1 MFQPE
6 STGNFKQ
13 TFFELEMVHAG
24 DEFGTA
30 LALHQA
36 GPPCLGWDM
45 SHQKSNSPNKRDRR
59 PGLPEQN
66 EERT

>member
-36 GPPCLGWDM
+36 GPPCLGALEPVDIM
-45 SHQKSNSPNKRDRR
+45 PKVFSELTNCHPLRLKFA
-59 PGLPEQN
+59 
-66 EERT
+66 